1 MLTHELDLTKKF
13 AILLTMPKAN
23 FNYNQYNT
31 PSARFPADSIIE
43 GSLKWKFYKYTMP
56 GVAAVT
62 PDKSHLKSD
71 KLTTA
76 DFVADRAYAA
86 FDMTTHSDNKLLPIG
101 TLLEFH
107 ITEKVK
113 NPPNTKPVDGFKL
126 EMFVGQTGCTLIS
139 LPDILTT
146 TLDKC
151 RKLEAS
157 RDMYAGE
164 GWAATEPFFTNSDNE
179 LTILDGL
186 NI

>member
-31 PSARFPADSIIE
+31 PSERFPADSIIE

-62 PDKSHLKSD
+62 PNSD
-71 KLTTA
+71 DVKRLESKTT

-86 FDMTTHSDNKLLPIG
+86 FDMTTHSDNSLLPIG

-139 LPDILTT
+139 LSDLLTS

-151 RKLEAS
+151 RKLEVS